1 MLTEKPDT
9 VVGLKYQQIDH
20 IYLIFSNLS
29 VTKELC
35 SMSRT
40 FTCLGCGKTLP
51 RNPRLKKQKYC
62 SCLACQ
68 NARKRLYDRKINFTS
83 KGKLLQRGRNKRWR
97 ESHPAHEYQ
106 KRYREAHR
114 NYVKRNVEQQRLRNK
129 KRQNESGSMIVKTDA
144 LLLQP
149 LCDGFYAGFK
159 VKNGKIVKTDTL
171 MLQMRAES
179 GVKAFLRLNPG

>member
-1 MLTEKPDT
+1 LLTEKPDT

-106 KRYREAHR
+106 KRYRE
-114 NYVKRNVEQQRLRNK
+114 
-129 KRQNESGSMIVKTDA
+129 S
-144 LLLQP
+144 LLQP
-149 LCDGFYAGFK
+149 IRNGAYMGFK